1 MIDDQEKDFYEIATE
16 EHKIRERDELN
27 DSLNRKL
34 TGECEYTM
42 FCLWCNAFNKGQG
55 KSNSEIFAK
64 YLKEENIKLTFWQKK
79 HLAEKYFGFEY
90 EWDCSSNKW
99 IIKKKSA

>member
-16 EHKIRERDELN
+16 EHKIRQREEEYSNLKWKV
-27 DSLNRKL
+27 S
-34 TGECEYTM
+34 GEGEYAR

-79 HLAEKYFGFEY
+79 YLAEKYFGFEY
-90 EWDCSSNKW
+90 DFDYFTRKW
-99 IIKKKSA
+99 KVTKKSA